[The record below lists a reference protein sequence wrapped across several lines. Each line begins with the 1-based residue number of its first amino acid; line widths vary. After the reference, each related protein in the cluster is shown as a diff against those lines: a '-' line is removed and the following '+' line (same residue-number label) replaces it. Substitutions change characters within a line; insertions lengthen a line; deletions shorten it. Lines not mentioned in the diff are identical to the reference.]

1 MLLHLHCH
9 SMAASGRGRMGAR
22 SKLADII
29 ELATIYRT
37 TMHYRGRGQILKARQ
52 ALTATVVPN

>member
-22 SKLADII
+22 SKLADIV
-29 ELATIYRT
+29 ELAKTYRT
-37 TMHYRGRGQILKARQ
+37 TMHYRGRGQILKAGK
-52 ALTATVVPN
+52 TPSATVVPN

>member
-29 ELATIYRT
+29 EPTKIYRT
-37 TMHYRGRGQILKARQ
+37 TMHYRGRGQILKAGET
-52 ALTATVVPN
+52 LPVTGVPN